1 MNSSLLDVD
10 SPFTNVSLQRTLKII
25 VDRIYNKKPVKT
37 ELRKSTL
44 CKLIRDTCTKTVF
57 SCNNKLYEQSDGVS
71 MGGSLGPVL
80 ANIYIMTQFE
90 QETVNKLI
98 NQGMIAFHCWYVDD
112 ALLVIK
118 RNTINTILEHFHKF
132 DRK

>member
-10 SPFTNVSLQRTLKII
+10 SPFTNVPLQRTLKII

-98 NQGMIAFHCWYVDD
+98 NQGMIAFHC
-112 ALLVIK
+112 
-118 RNTINTILEHFHKF
+118 
-132 DRK
+132 

>member
-1 MNSSLLDVD
+1 MNSSLLDVEF
-10 SPFTNVSLQRTLKII
+10 PFTNVPLQRTLKII

-98 NQGMIAFHCWYVDD
+98 NQGMIAFHCRYVDD

>member
-10 SPFTNVSLQRTLKII
+10 SPFTNVPLQRTLKII

>member
-80 ANIYIMTQFE
+80 ANICIMTQFE